1 MKPIKLII
9 TTSLILFFFVSPMS
23 LLAQERFLK
32 LTNIIKYDSTIQY
45 VANFNNISSQRIALT
60 VPTGKLWKIQSINT
74 MAYNGTQVINID
86 INNKLFFTDG
96 TYDQSF
102 RNIKN
107 FSSTFGPMWCLPGD
121 QISIY
126 GYGTPWDNSA
136 FNRFNYRLQIFEFIL
151 EQ

>member
-1 MKPIKLII
+1 MRSKKRVIAN
-9 TTSLILFFFVSPMS
+9 SLILFFFISPLS
-23 LLAQERFLK
+23 LLAQEKFLK

-86 INNKLFFTDG
+86 INNKLFFTNG
-96 TYDQSF
+96 TYDQTF
-102 RNIKN
+102 RTIKD
-107 FSSTFGPMWCLPGD
+107 FSSTFGPLWCLPGD

-126 GYGTPWDNSA
+126 GFGTPWDNSA